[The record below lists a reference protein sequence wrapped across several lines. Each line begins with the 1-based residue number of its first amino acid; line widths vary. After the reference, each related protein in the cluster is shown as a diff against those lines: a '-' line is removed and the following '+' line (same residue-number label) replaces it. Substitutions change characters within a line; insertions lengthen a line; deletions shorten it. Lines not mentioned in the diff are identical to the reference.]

1 MDSNHRFPGV
11 GRKSSPLDH
20 GTGRVEGRETRVE
33 NQRTGSRLLP
43 ALVSQLSALRS
54 RPSLDSPGVAPG
66 LPVCRTGVLLLDH
79 EPVRCASR
87 CSSSVVSG
95 SRGTRTHKRLSA
107 ATCFRDRLLILPDDF
122 RDREL
127 RGQDSNLRTRD
138 SKSRISTD
146 RNYPASP
153 SALRELN
160 PPVQLGRLV
169 PLPIGQGHVQAEGEG
184 VEPSRLIA
192 RPLSGRLPSP
202 VGLPFRKAAVAGIEP
217 AA

>member
-1 MDSNHRFPGV
+1 MIPDGLEPSFPGCRPGV
-11 GRKSSPLDH
+11 VAAGPRNRKSR
-20 GTGRVEGRETRVE
+20 GTRDKSRESE
-33 NQRTGSRLLP
+33 NRFAPSSGSC
-43 ALVSQLSALRS
+43 LSTLRS

-79 EPVRCASR
+79 EPVPCASR

-160 PPVQLGRLV
+160 PPVQLGRLAPW
-169 PLPIGQGHVQAEGEG
+169 PLGQRHIDSCSTLRTRWIDHGFHRWHG
-184 VEPSRLIA
+184 
-192 RPLSGRLPSP
+192 
-202 VGLPFRKAAVAGIEP
+202 
-217 AA
+217 